1 MTTVRNLHVRA
12 LSARARQGVL
22 TAGNLHLLCWL
33 GRSGSSWLKREGDG
47 ATPKGAWHLRE
58 AFIRPGMRA
67 ASGLKCRVLRRNRG
81 WCDDPADRNYNRL
94 VKLPYP
100 GCHESLWRD
109 DELYD
114 VIVVLGYNDCPR
126 RRGKGSAIFFH
137 LAAPIGRPTQGCIA
151 VSRKD
156 MLKVL
161 ALCGPETRIKVW

>member
-1 MTTVRNLHVRA
+1 MAEPIRTWVAPNLMAVSKSPLMPM
-12 LSARARQGVL
+12 LSFEIPL
-22 TAGNLHLLCWL
+22 
-33 GRSGSSWLKREGDG
+33 
-47 ATPKGAWHLRE
+47 
-58 AFIRPGMRA
+58 RA

-137 LAAPIGRPTQGCIA
+137 LAAPIGRPTQGCLA